1 MEEDLLWV
9 VLWEVEVVVD
19 LGIGGTEELDDIW
32 ARCLGGIMVW

>member
-9 VLWEVEVVVD
+9 VLWEVVD
-19 LGIGGTEELDDIW
+19 LVIGGREELDDIW